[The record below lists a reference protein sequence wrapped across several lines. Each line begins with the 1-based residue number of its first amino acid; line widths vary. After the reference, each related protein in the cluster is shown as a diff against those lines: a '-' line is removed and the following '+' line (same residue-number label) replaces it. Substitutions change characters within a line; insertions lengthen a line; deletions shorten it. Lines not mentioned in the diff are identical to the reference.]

1 MKFLESI
8 KKAIADFLRGK
19 EPYEI
24 AVEHFIKELQ
34 KALLRADVNVKL
46 VLELSNKIRER
57 AIKEKPPPYISR
69 RDWFIKIVYDELSN
83 LFGGDR
89 KPNVFPSKTPYIMM
103 LVGVQ
108 GSGKTTTAAK
118 LAYFYKRYGYKPCLV
133 AADIY
138 RPAAYEQLEQLAKQ
152 IDVPLC
158 GDPQARDAIA
168 IAKQCTEKCMSW
180 GCNVIIIDTAGRHG
194 YGEEEALLREMQEIA
209 QAVNPDEVV
218 LVIDASMGQKAF
230 DLAKRFH
237 QATPIGSIIV
247 TKLDGTA
254 KGGGALSAVAATG
267 ATIKF
272 IGVGEKIPEL
282 EVFNPRRFVGRL
294 LGLGDLETLIEKL
307 KSLERHAEIEKRLR
321 RAVASG
327 KLTLI
332 DVYMQLKAMKRL
344 GPLSRILQ
352 LIPGLS
358 LLPIDDK
365 QVKLTEQKIKKWL
378 AIMDSMTYEEL
389 ENPSIIDK
397 KRMVRIARGS
407 GTSIEDVKELLK
419 YYELV
424 NRMIK
429 DIRRRKGMLR
439 MLGIDVTKLSE
450 EYES

>member
-344 GPLSRILQ
+344 GPLSKILQ